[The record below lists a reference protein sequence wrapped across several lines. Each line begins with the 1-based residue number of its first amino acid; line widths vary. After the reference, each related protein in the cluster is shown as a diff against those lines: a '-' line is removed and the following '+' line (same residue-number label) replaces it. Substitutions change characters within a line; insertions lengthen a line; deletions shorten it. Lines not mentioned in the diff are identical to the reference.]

1 MAVSYKST
9 GDQSGFTLQCVEVTD
24 LENAGLNDITGAASS
39 IYSIDIDNVDG
50 GSPTII
56 YFKLYDDK
64 SPTYGTTDPNVMI
77 RVAANVR
84 QVWTIAQGLST
95 ANGVSL
101 MASKADGPD
110 ATAAPDTA
118 VDIDLVM
125 T

>member
-9 GDQSGFTLQCVEVTD
+9 GDQSGFTLQCVDVTD
-24 LENAGLNDITGAASS
+24 IENVGLNDVTGAASS
-39 IYSIDIDNVDG
+39 IYSIDIDNIDAG
-50 GSPTII
+50 APTII

-64 SPTYGTTDPNVMI
+64 SPTYGTTDPSVMI

-84 QVWTIAQGLST
+84 QVWTIAQGLTT

-118 VDIDLVM
+118 VNVSMVM